1 MKKLFI
7 KVNIMD
13 MKILNMYYTN
23 LKNNILSLKEELF
36 EMLFLKEGLITYSG
50 NINNDTLKVLV
61 YLYQLI
67 LNHETEP
74 IEIFYKLF
82 KKFDID
88 FNELQNIISDY
99 NYVIEKGN
107 TNISVTNIKN
117 IQAMLRDIQMN
128 FSMLGYQEY

>member
-1 MKKLFI
+1 
-7 KVNIMD
+7 MD

-36 EMLFLKEGLITYSG
+36 EMLFLKEGLITYSED
-50 NINNDTLKVLV
+50 INNDTLKILV

-82 KKFDID
+82 EKFDLN
-88 FNELQNIISDY
+88 FNELQNIVSNY

-107 TNISVTNIKN
+107 TNISVVNIKN

-128 FSMLGYQEY
+128 FNMLGYQEH

>member
-13 MKILNMYYTN
+13 IEILNMYYTN

-36 EMLFLKEGLITYSG
+36 EMLFLKEGLISYSED
-50 NINNDTLKVLV
+50 INNDTLKVLV

-82 KKFDID
+82 EKFDLN
-88 FNELQNIISDY
+88 FNELQNIVSDY
-99 NYVIEKGN
+99 NYVIKKGN

-117 IQAMLRDIQMN
+117 IQAMLHDIQMN
-128 FSMLGYQEY
+128 FSMLRYQEY

>member
-7 KVNIMD
+7 RVNIMD
-13 MKILNMYYTN
+13 MKMLNTYYTN

-36 EMLFLKEGLITYSG
+36 EMLFLKEGLITYSED
-50 NINNDTLKVLV
+50 INNDTLKVLV

-82 KKFDID
+82 EKFDID
-88 FNELQNIISDY
+88 FNELQNIVSDY
-99 NYVIEKGN
+99 NYVIKKGN

-117 IQAMLRDIQMN
+117 IQAMLNDIQMN

>member
-1 MKKLFI
+1 
-7 KVNIMD
+7 MD

-36 EMLFLKEGLITYSG
+36 EMLFLKEGLITYSED
-50 NINNDTLKVLV
+50 INNDTLKVLV

-67 LNHETEP
+67 LNHGIEP
-74 IEIFYKLF
+74 IIIFYKLF
-82 KKFDID
+82 EKFDIN
-88 FNELQNIISDY
+88 FNELQNIVSDY

-107 TNISVTNIKN
+107 TNISVINIKN

-128 FSMLGYQEY
+128 FNMLGY

>member
-1 MKKLFI
+1 MDI
-7 KVNIMD
+7 KM
-13 MKILNMYYTN
+13 LNTYYNN

-36 EMLFLKEGLITYSG
+36 EMLFLKEGLISYSED
-50 NINNDTLKVLV
+50 INNDTLKVLV

-67 LNHETEP
+67 LNYETEP

-82 KKFDID
+82 EKFDIN
-88 FNELQNIISDY
+88 FNELQNIVSDY
-99 NYVIEKGN
+99 NYIIEKGN

-128 FSMLGYQEY
+128 FNMLGYQEY

>member
-7 KVNIMD
+7 KVNIVD

-36 EMLFLKEGLITYSG
+36 EMLFLKEGLISYSED
-50 NINNDTLKVLV
+50 INNDTLKVLV

-74 IEIFYKLF
+74 IIIFNKLSE
-82 KKFDID
+82 KFNIN
-88 FNELQNIISDY
+88 FNELQNIVSDY

-107 TNISVTNIKN
+107 TNISTINIKN
-117 IQAMLRDIQMN
+117 VQTILRDIQMN

>member
-1 MKKLFI
+1 M
-7 KVNIMD
+7 
-13 MKILNMYYTN
+13 LNMYYTS

-36 EMLFLKEGLITYSG
+36 EILFLKEGLISYSED
-50 NINNDTLKVLV
+50 INNDTLKVLV

-67 LNHETEP
+67 LNHEIEP
-74 IEIFYKLF
+74 IIIFNKLF
-82 KKFDID
+82 EKFDLN
-88 FNELQNIISDY
+88 FNELQNIVSDY
-99 NYVIEKGN
+99 NYVIKKGN

>member
-13 MKILNMYYTN
+13 MKMLNMYYTS

-36 EMLFLKEGLITYSG
+36 EMLFLKEGLITYSED
-50 NINNDTLKVLV
+50 INNDTLKVLI

-74 IEIFYKLF
+74 IIVFNKLF
-82 KKFDID
+82 EKFDLN
-88 FNELQNIISDY
+88 FNELQNIVSDY

-107 TNISVTNIKN
+107 TNISVINIKN
-117 IQAMLRDIQMN
+117 IQAMLHDIQMN

>member
-1 MKKLFI
+1 
-7 KVNIMD
+7 MD
-13 MKILNMYYTN
+13 MKMLNMYYTN

-36 EMLFLKEGLITYSG
+36 EMLFLKEGLITYSED
-50 NINNDTLKVLV
+50 INNDTLKVLV

-67 LNHETEP
+67 LNNEIEP

-82 KKFDID
+82 KKFDIN
-88 FNELQNIISDY
+88 FNKLQNIVSDY
-99 NYVIEKGN
+99 NYVIKKGN

-117 IQAMLRDIQMN
+117 IQAILRDIQMN

>member
-1 MKKLFI
+1 
-7 KVNIMD
+7 MD
-13 MKILNMYYTN
+13 MKMLNMYYTN

-36 EMLFLKEGLITYSG
+36 EMLFLKEGLITYSKD
-50 NINNDTLKVLV
+50 INNDTLKVLI

-67 LNHETEP
+67 LDYEIEP

-88 FNELQNIISDY
+88 FNELQNIVFDY

-107 TNISVTNIKN
+107 TNISTTNIEN
-117 IQAMLRDIQMN
+117 IQAILRDVQMN
-128 FSMLGYQEY
+128 ISMLGYQEY

>member
-1 MKKLFI
+1 MK
-7 KVNIMD
+7 M
-13 MKILNMYYTN
+13 LNMYYTN

-36 EMLFLKEGLITYSG
+36 EMLFLKEGLITYSED
-50 NINNDTLKVLV
+50 INNDTLKVLV

-67 LNHETEP
+67 LNYETEP
-74 IEIFYKLF
+74 IIVFNKLF
-82 KKFDID
+82 EKFDIN
-88 FNELQNIISDY
+88 FNELQNIVSDY

-117 IQAMLRDIQMN
+117 IQTMLRDIQMN

>member
-1 MKKLFI
+1 MDI
-7 KVNIMD
+7 KM
-13 MKILNMYYTN
+13 LNMYYTN

-36 EMLFLKEGLITYSG
+36 KMLFLKEGLITYSED
-50 NINNDTLKVLV
+50 INNDTLKVLV

-82 KKFDID
+82 EKFDLN
-88 FNELQNIISDY
+88 FNELQNIVSDY
-99 NYVIEKGN
+99 TYVIEEGN
-107 TNISVTNIKN
+107 TNISAINIKN
-117 IQAMLRDIQMN
+117 IQAILRDVQMN

>member
-1 MKKLFI
+1 MDI
-7 KVNIMD
+7 KM
-13 MKILNMYYTN
+13 LNMYYTN

-36 EMLFLKEGLITYSG
+36 EMLFLKEGLITYSED
-50 NINNDTLKVLV
+50 INNDTLKVLV

-67 LNHETEP
+67 LNRGTEP

-82 KKFDID
+82 EKFDIN
-88 FNELQNIISDY
+88 FNELQNIVSDY

-107 TNISVTNIKN
+107 TNISITNVKN
-117 IQAMLRDIQMN
+117 VQAMLRDIQMN

>member
-1 MKKLFI
+1 
-7 KVNIMD
+7 MD

-36 EMLFLKEGLITYSG
+36 EMLFLKEGLISYSED
-50 NINNDTLKVLV
+50 INNDTLKVLV

-74 IEIFYKLF
+74 TIIFYKLF
-82 KKFDID
+82 EKFDIN
-88 FNELQNIISDY
+88 FNELQNIVSDY
-99 NYVIEKGN
+99 NYIIEKGN
-107 TNISVTNIKN
+107 TDISITNIKN

>member
-1 MKKLFI
+1 
-7 KVNIMD
+7 MD
-13 MKILNMYYTN
+13 MKMLNMYYTN

-36 EMLFLKEGLITYSG
+36 EMLFLKEGLITYSED
-50 NINNDTLKVLV
+50 INNDTLKVLV

-74 IEIFYKLF
+74 IIVFNKLF
-82 KKFDID
+82 EKFDIN
-88 FNELQNIISDY
+88 FNELQNIVSDY

-107 TNISVTNIKN
+107 TNITVTNIKN
-117 IQAMLRDIQMN
+117 VQAILRDIQMN

>member
-1 MKKLFI
+1 
-7 KVNIMD
+7 MD
-13 MKILNMYYTN
+13 MKMLNTYYTN

-36 EMLFLKEGLITYSG
+36 EMLFLKEGLITYSED
-50 NINNDTLKVLV
+50 INNDTLKVLV

-74 IEIFYKLF
+74 IIIFNKLF
-82 KKFDID
+82 KKFDIN
-88 FNELQNIISDY
+88 FNELQNIVSDY
-99 NYVIEKGN
+99 NYVIGKGN

-117 IQAMLRDIQMN
+117 IQIMLHDIQMN

>member
-1 MKKLFI
+1 
-7 KVNIMD
+7 MD

-36 EMLFLKEGLITYSG
+36 KMLFLKEGLITYSED
-50 NINNDTLKVLV
+50 INNDTLKVLV

-67 LNHETEP
+67 LNNETEP

-82 KKFDID
+82 EKFDIN
-88 FNELQNIISDY
+88 FNELQNIVSDY

-107 TNISVTNIKN
+107 TNITVTNIKN
-117 IQAMLRDIQMN
+117 VQAMLHDVKMN
-128 FSMLGYQEY
+128 ISMLGYQEY

>member
-1 MKKLFI
+1 
-7 KVNIMD
+7 

-23 LKNNILSLKEELF
+23 LKNNMLSLKEELF
-36 EMLFLKEGLITYSG
+36 KMLFLKEGLITYSED
-50 NINNDTLKVLV
+50 INNDTLKVLV

-82 KKFDID
+82 EKFDLN
-88 FNELQNIISDY
+88 FNELQNIVSDY
-99 NYVIEKGN
+99 NYVIKKGN

>member
-1 MKKLFI
+1 
-7 KVNIMD
+7 MD
-13 MKILNMYYTN
+13 MKILNMYYIN

-36 EMLFLKEGLITYSG
+36 EMLFLKEGLITYSKD
-50 NINNDTLKVLV
+50 INNDTLKVLV

-74 IEIFYKLF
+74 IEIFHKLF
-82 KKFDID
+82 EKFDLN
-88 FNELQNIISDY
+88 FNELQNIVSDY

-107 TNISVTNIKN
+107 TNITVTNIKN
-117 IQAMLRDIQMN
+117 IQTMLRDVQYN

>member
-1 MKKLFI
+1 
-7 KVNIMD
+7 MD

-36 EMLFLKEGLITYSG
+36 EMLFLKEGLITYSED
-50 NINNDTLKVLV
+50 INNDTLKVLV

-67 LNHETEP
+67 LNHEIEP

-82 KKFDID
+82 EKFDIN
-88 FNELQNIISDY
+88 FNELQNIVSDY

-117 IQAMLRDIQMN
+117 IQAMLCDIQMN

>member
-1 MKKLFI
+1 
-7 KVNIMD
+7 MD
-13 MKILNMYYTN
+13 MKMLNMYYTN

-36 EMLFLKEGLITYSG
+36 EMLFLKEGLITYSED
-50 NINNDTLKVLV
+50 INNDTLKVLV

-74 IEIFYKLF
+74 IIAFNKLF
-82 KKFDID
+82 EKFDIN
-88 FNELQNIISDY
+88 FNELQNIVSDY

-117 IQAMLRDIQMN
+117 IQVMLHDIQIN

>member
-1 MKKLFI
+1 
-7 KVNIMD
+7 MD
-13 MKILNMYYTN
+13 MKMLNTYYIN

-36 EMLFLKEGLITYSG
+36 EMLFLKEGLITYSED
-50 NINNDTLKVLV
+50 INNDTLKVLV

-74 IEIFYKLF
+74 IIIFYKLF
-82 KKFDID
+82 EKFDIN
-88 FNELQNIISDY
+88 FNELQNIVSDY
-99 NYVIEKGN
+99 NYIIEKGN
-107 TNISVTNIKN
+107 TDISITNIKN

>member
-1 MKKLFI
+1 
-7 KVNIMD
+7 MD
-13 MKILNMYYTN
+13 MKMLNTYYTN

-36 EMLFLKEGLITYSG
+36 EMLFLKEGLITYSED
-50 NINNDTLKVLV
+50 INNDTFKVLV

-82 KKFDID
+82 EKFGLS
-88 FNELQNIISDY
+88 FSELQNIVSDY

-107 TNISVTNIKN
+107 TNISVINIKN
-117 IQAMLRDIQMN
+117 VQSILRDIQYN
-128 FSMLGYQEY
+128 FNMLGYQEY

>member
-1 MKKLFI
+1 MDI
-7 KVNIMD
+7 KM
-13 MKILNMYYTN
+13 LNMYYTN

-36 EMLFLKEGLITYSG
+36 EMLFLKEGLITYSED
-50 NINNDTLKVLV
+50 INNDTLKVLV

-82 KKFDID
+82 EKFDLN
-88 FNELQNIISDY
+88 FNELQNIVSDY
-99 NYVIEKGN
+99 NYVIKKGN

>member
-36 EMLFLKEGLITYSG
+36 KMLFLKEGLISYSED
-50 NINNDTLKVLV
+50 INNDTLKVLV

-74 IEIFYKLF
+74 IIIFNKLF
-82 KKFDID
+82 EKFDIN
-88 FNELQNIISDY
+88 FNELQNIVSGY
-99 NYVIEKGN
+99 NYIIEKDN
-107 TNISVTNIKN
+107 INISVTNIKN

>member
-7 KVNIMD
+7 RVNIMD
-13 MKILNMYYTN
+13 MKMLNTYYIN

-36 EMLFLKEGLITYSG
+36 EMLFLKEGLITYSED
-50 NINNDTLKVLV
+50 INNDTLKVLV

-74 IEIFYKLF
+74 IIIFYKLF
-82 KKFDID
+82 EKFDIN
-88 FNELQNIISDY
+88 FNELQNIVSDY

-107 TNISVTNIKN
+107 TDISITNIKN

>member
-1 MKKLFI
+1 
-7 KVNIMD
+7 MD

-23 LKNNILSLKEELF
+23 LKNNILSLKEKLF
-36 EMLFLKEGLITYSG
+36 EMLFLKEGLITYSED
-50 NINNDTLKVLV
+50 INNDTLKVLV

-67 LNHETEP
+67 LNYETEP

-107 TNISVTNIKN
+107 TNITVTNIKN
-117 IQAMLRDIQMN
+117 VQAMLYDVQMN
-128 FSMLGYQEY
+128 ISMLGYQEY

>member
-1 MKKLFI
+1 
-7 KVNIMD
+7 MD

-36 EMLFLKEGLITYSG
+36 EMLFLKEGLITYSED
-50 NINNDTLKVLV
+50 INNDTLKVLV

-67 LNHETEP
+67 LDHETKP
-74 IEIFYKLF
+74 IIVFNKLF
-82 KKFDID
+82 EKFDIN
-88 FNELQNIISDY
+88 FNELQNIVSDY

-107 TNISVTNIKN
+107 TSISVINIEN
-117 IQAMLRDIQMN
+117 TQAILRDIQMN

>member
-13 MKILNMYYTN
+13 MKMLNMYYTN

-36 EMLFLKEGLITYSG
+36 EILFLKEGLITYSED
-50 NINNDTLKVLV
+50 INNDTFRVLV

-74 IEIFYKLF
+74 ISVFNKLF
-82 KKFDID
+82 EKFDIN
-88 FNELQNIISDY
+88 FNELQNIVSDY
-99 NYVIEKGN
+99 NYIIEKGN
-107 TNISVTNIKN
+107 ANISVTNIKN
-117 IQAMLRDIQMN
+117 IQTILRDVQMN

>member
-13 MKILNMYYTN
+13 MKMLNMYYIN

-36 EMLFLKEGLITYSG
+36 EMLFLKKGLITYSED
-50 NINNDTLKVLV
+50 INNDTFKVLV

-67 LNHETEP
+67 LNHKTEP
-74 IEIFYKLF
+74 IIIFNKLF
-82 KKFDID
+82 EKFDIN
-88 FNELQNIISDY
+88 FNELQNIVSDY

-107 TNISVTNIKN
+107 TNISVINIKN
-117 IQAMLRDIQMN
+117 IQIMLHDIQMN

>member
-1 MKKLFI
+1 
-7 KVNIMD
+7 MD
-13 MKILNMYYTN
+13 MKMLNMYYTN

-36 EMLFLKEGLITYSG
+36 EMLFLKEGLITYSED
-50 NINNDTLKVLV
+50 INNDTFKVLV

-82 KKFDID
+82 EKFDIN
-88 FNELQNIISDY
+88 FNELQNIVSDY
-99 NYVIEKGN
+99 NYVIKKGN
-107 TNISVTNIKN
+107 TNITVTNVKN
-117 IQAMLRDIQMN
+117 VQAMLRDIQMN

>member
-13 MKILNMYYTN
+13 MKMLNMYYTN
-23 LKNNILSLKEELF
+23 LKNNILSLREELF
-36 EMLFLKEGLITYSG
+36 EMLFLKEGLIIYSED
-50 NINNDTLKVLV
+50 INNDTLKVLV

-74 IEIFYKLF
+74 IIVFNKLF
-82 KKFDID
+82 EKFNID
-88 FNELQNIISDY
+88 FNELQNIVSDY

-107 TNISVTNIKN
+107 TNISITNIKN

-128 FSMLGYQEY
+128 LSMLGYQEY